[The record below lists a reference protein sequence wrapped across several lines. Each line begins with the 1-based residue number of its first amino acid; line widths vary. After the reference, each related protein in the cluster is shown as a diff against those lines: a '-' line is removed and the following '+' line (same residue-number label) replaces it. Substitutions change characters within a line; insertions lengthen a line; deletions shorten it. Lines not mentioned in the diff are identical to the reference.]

1 METAIKSLPNSMG
14 NKKRGKFIIIAAL
27 LFFLVPNLALAI
39 PNLQIW
45 SPQGEYDTITE
56 TWIIPHYDY
65 DLWVIGA
72 HLEVNDVKLAFA
84 VPDDEYEDGSI
95 QVTWHNPS
103 IPDYGSATPYDQKFY
118 DEEDKFTLTFSE
130 DESLRVGEQ
139 LDYTDY
145 RVEYEGNDNDPNP
158 TTYGFGSGTPLAG
171 DGAQI
176 PPHGVFP
183 TDFYEYFIGDFGTDG
198 TVENYIPGDEL
209 GDEAC
214 GEIKIFDISVSG
226 YSWVDIGAYDHVI
239 LSNTNVKYVFTPFSH
254 DGASTPAPEPAT
266 MLLLGSGLI
275 GLGWF
280 GRRKTKKMGLIGS
293 SAKSSFETK
302 DVT

>member
-1 METAIKSLPNSMG
+1 METAIKNLSNSVG
-14 NKKRGKFIIIAAL
+14 NKKRGKLIIIAAL
-27 LFFLVPNLALAI
+27 LLILVPTLSLAV
-39 PNLQIW
+39 PNLQIYI
-45 SPQGEYDTITE
+45 PGATYDTETE
-56 TWIIPHYDY
+56 TWVIYEMNY
-65 DLWVIGA
+65 ELWVIGA
-72 HLEVNDVKLAFA
+72 HLDVNDVKFAAAF
-84 VPDDEYEDGSI
+84 PTGENGSI
-95 QVTWHNPS
+95 QVTWHTPS
-103 IPDYGSATPYDQKFY
+103 SPDYGGGGID
-118 DEEDKFTLTFSE
+118 DFTLTF
-130 DESLRVGEQ
+130 
-139 LDYTDY
+139 
-145 RVEYEGNDNDPNP
+145 NDPNLGADSNRLDYEDYRDSYP
-158 TTYGFGSGTPLAG
+158 TSDPDPATYGFGSGTPLAG

-239 LSNTNVKYVFTPFSH
+239 LSNTNAKYVFTPYSH
-254 DGASTPAPEPAT
+254 DGASTIPEPAT

-280 GRRKTKKMGLIGS
+280 GRRKTKKGS
-293 SAKSSFETK
+293 K
-302 DVT
+302 V

>member
-1 METAIKSLPNSMG
+1 MKTAIKNLTNSMR

-27 LFFLVPNLALAI
+27 LFFLVPNPAVAV

-45 SPQGEYDTITE
+45 SPQGEYDTATE

-65 DLWVIGA
+65 QLWVIGA

-84 VPDDEYEDGSI
+84 VPEDENGSI
-95 QVTWHNPS
+95 QVTWGTPDS
-103 IPDYGSATPYDQKFY
+103 PDYGVGSSTVIFNDPDS
-118 DEEDKFTLTFSE
+118 LT
-130 DESLRVGEQ
+130 
-139 LDYTDY
+139 
-145 RVEYEGNDNDPNP
+145 NDPNRLSYETYRSSYDLVDP
-158 TTYGFGSGTPLAG
+158 DEAYDPDNNPYKDPDPATYGFGSGIPLDG

-183 TDFYEYFIGDFGTDG
+183 TDFYEYFTGDFGTG
-198 TVENYIPGDEL
+198 EIVENYIPGDES
-209 GDEAC
+209 GDTAA
-214 GEIKIFDISVSG
+214 GEIKKFYISVSG
-226 YSWVDIGAYDHVI
+226 YSWVDIGAYNHVI
-239 LSNTNVKYVFTPFSH
+239 LSNTNAKYVFTPFSH

-280 GRRKTKKMGLIGS
+280 GRRRTKKGS
-293 SAKSSFETK
+293 I
-302 DVT
+302 V